1 MQYDGYG
8 FSINGQP
15 TITVISTG
23 QPAPF
28 NTVITDSDY
37 AQINA
42 LYCGGPTGD
51 GGPGVDP
58 DCIDENKDC
67 AYWAS
72 IGECAINPGQ
82 YYVTVVK
89 ISKHELRLYVGL
101 LQKKLQCLL
110 IPLTIQSPANFESF
124 QCILNTIFYY

>member
-51 GGPGVDP
+51 GSPGVDP
-58 DCIDENKDC
+58 DCVDDNKNC
-67 AYWAS
+67 AYWVS
-72 IGECAINPGQ
+72 IGECTINPSQ
-82 YYVTVVK
+82 YKTDT
-89 ISKHELRLYVGL
+89 
-101 LQKKLQCLL
+101 L
-110 IPLTIQSPANFESF
+110 IPNLYTLRPENTNMSSKIIKRIDSF
-124 QCILNTIFYY
+124 